1 MTLPVVR
8 ENLNIVEKNRCYFR
22 TKFSKDSGW
31 NVVWALL
38 ELRLASSFS
47 TPFVVIVIDG
57 DFGKGLYP
65 TFGRGRLLVEKTD
78 EYCSFRMSA
87 LPFE

>member
-1 MTLPVVR
+1 ML
-8 ENLNIVEKNRCYFR
+8 
-22 TKFSKDSGW
+22 SGYD
-31 NVVWALL
+31 ALL

-65 TFGRGRLLVEKTD
+65 TFGRGRLLVEKTE

-87 LPFE
+87 LPFESDMRTPSFLEVGHCRSLFFSF